1 MQKAGTYMFYNAK
14 NGKLKIDDTEMEYI
28 CFGKGEK
35 TLIMIPGLGDGL
47 KTVKGLA
54 IPFAMLYKQYAH
66 EYTVYV
72 FSRKNKLK
80 EGFTTR
86 EMASDLVTA
95 MDILG
100 IKKASI
106 IGISQGGMIAQYIAI
121 DAPNKVE
128 KLVLAV
134 TLCKPNETS
143 QRVIGDWIKMAES
156 NEYGNIF
163 IDIAEKSY
171 TEKRLRMYRLCYPL
185 LTRYTKPKDLTRF
198 IIQAY
203 ACITHHAKAELDKI
217 KCPTLVIGGDEDQIV
232 GSESSSELAEGIKN
246 SQLILYSGMSHGL
259 YEEASD
265 FNTHVLTFL
274 KANV

>member
-86 EMASDLVTA
+86 EMASDLITA

-217 KCPTLVIGGDEDQIV
+217 KCPTLVIGGDADQIV

>member
-1 MQKAGTYMFYNAK
+1 MFYNAK
-14 NGKLKIDDTEMEYI
+14 NGCLKIDDTEMEYI
-28 CFGKGEK
+28 RFGKGTK

-80 EGFTTR
+80 EGSTTR

-203 ACITHHAKAELDKI
+203 ACITHNAHAELDKI
-217 KCPTLVIGGDEDQIV
+217 KCPVLIIGGDADQIV
-232 GSESSSELAEGIKN
+232 GGQASKELAEGIKN

-265 FNTHVLTFL
+265 FNTNVLTFL
-274 KANV
+274 KA

>member
-1 MQKAGTYMFYNAK
+1 MQKAGTTMFYNAK
-14 NGKLKIDDTEMEYI
+14 NGCLKIDDTEMEYI
-28 CFGKGEK
+28 RFGKGTK

-54 IPFAMLYKQYAH
+54 IPFAMLYKQYAV

-80 EGFTTR
+80 AGCTNR
-86 EMASDLVTA
+86 DMAKDLITA
-95 MDILG
+95 MDILK
-100 IKKASI
+100 IKQASI
-106 IGISQGGMIAQYIAI
+106 MGISQGGMIAQYMAI
-121 DAPNKVE
+121 DAPERVE

-134 TLCKPNETS
+134 TLCKPNDTS
-143 QRVIGDWIKMAES
+143 MKFIGDWIKMAEVNDYHS
-156 NEYGNIF
+156 IF

-171 TEKRLRMYRLCYPL
+171 SEKRLRMYRRVYPL
-185 LTRYTKPKDLTRF
+185 LTRLTKPKDLTRF

-203 ACITHHAKAELDKI
+203 ACITHNTEAELDKI
-217 KCPTLVIGGDEDQIV
+217 KCPVLVIGGDADQIV
-232 GSESSSELAEGIKN
+232 GGQSSKELAEGIKN

-265 FNTHVLTFL
+265 FNTNVLTFL
-274 KANV
+274 NA

>member
-1 MQKAGTYMFYNAK
+1 MFYNAK
-14 NGKLKIDDTEMEYI
+14 NRSLKINDTEMEYI

-80 EGFTTR
+80 EGSTTR
-86 EMASDLVTA
+86 EMANDLVTA

-156 NEYGNIF
+156 NEYGKIF

-185 LTRYTKPKDLTRF
+185 LTRYTKPKNLTRF

-203 ACITHHAKAELDKI
+203 ACITHHAEAELDKI
-217 KCPTLVIGGDEDQIV
+217 KCPTLVIGGDADQIV

>member
-1 MQKAGTYMFYNAK
+1 MFYNAK
-14 NGKLKIDDTEMEYI
+14 NGCLKIDDTEMEYI
-28 CFGKGEK
+28 RFGKGIK

-54 IPFAMLYKQYAH
+54 IPFAMLYKQYAV

-80 EGFTTR
+80 AGCTNR
-86 EMASDLVTA
+86 DMAKDLITA
-95 MDILG
+95 MDILK
-100 IKKASI
+100 IKQASI
-106 IGISQGGMIAQYIAI
+106 MGISQGGMIAQYMAI
-121 DAPNKVE
+121 DAPERVE

-134 TLCKPNETS
+134 TLCKPNDTS
-143 QRVIGDWIKMAES
+143 MKVIDDWIKMAEANDYHS
-156 NEYGNIF
+156 IF

-171 TEKRLRMYRLCYPL
+171 SEKRLRMYRRVYPL
-185 LTRYTKPKDLTRF
+185 LTRLTKPKDLTRF

-203 ACITHHAKAELDKI
+203 ACITHNSEAELDKI
-217 KCPTLVIGGDEDQIV
+217 KCPVLVIGGDADQIV
-232 GSESSSELAEGIKN
+232 GGQSSKELAEGIKN

-265 FNTHVLTFL
+265 FNTNVLTFL
-274 KANV
+274 NA